1 MDSRRRVC
9 DLVRSGEMDPTLIRQ
24 LIQQRL
30 WDRRLPHERSVELW
44 SGPGSGTCDGCGEP
58 ISTHQTMTMR
68 IDAEDWAELR
78 FHMECFAIWDDE
90 RLKRTAR
97 HHAPSPDA
105 PRTSRF

>member
-1 MDSRRRVC
+1 MDA
-9 DLVRSGEMDPTLIRQ
+9 TLIRQ

-44 SGPGSGTCDGCGEP
+44 SGPGAGTCDGCGEL
-58 ISTHQTMTMR
+58 ILTQQTMTIR
-68 IDAEDWAELR
+68 IDAEGWGGLR

-97 HHAPSPDA
+97 HHAPSHDGS
-105 PRTSRF
+105 PRTSFGA